1 MTISNQSGQ
10 DGILLPA
17 ISVDQTQSLL
27 EIYEQKYPPTSPE
40 FEGNT
45 SVVPL

>member
-1 MTISNQSGQ
+1 MTISNLSGQ

-27 EIYEQKYPPTSPE
+27 EIYEENYPPTSPE
-40 FEGNT
+40 LEGNT
-45 SVVPL
+45 SEVPL